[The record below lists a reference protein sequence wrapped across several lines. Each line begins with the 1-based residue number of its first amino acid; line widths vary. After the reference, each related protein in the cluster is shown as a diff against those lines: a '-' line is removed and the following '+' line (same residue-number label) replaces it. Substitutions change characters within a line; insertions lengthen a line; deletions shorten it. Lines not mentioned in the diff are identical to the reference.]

1 MVQERNTGPLGT
13 GPHITRRGECLF
25 SIAHDHGFFWETLW
39 NLPENAPLRD
49 TREDPGLLLTGDRVL
64 IPERRLRTEPASTE
78 ALHRFVKRGVP
89 AKLRLIVEYEDDP
102 VANTNYVLVL
112 DGVIHQGTTDDSG
125 LLEVL
130 IPPDASQG
138 TLDIGGL
145 RFDLELGAL
154 DPASED
160 IGTQQR
166 LANLGFYHGKL
177 DGEIGP
183 LTREAI
189 AEFQARTGLDPTGDL
204 DANTQDMLLRRHDK
218 LHEQLPEG
226 TADE

>member
-1 MVQERNTGPLGT
+1 M
-13 GPHITRRGECLF
+13 
-25 SIAHDHGFFWETLW
+25 
-39 NLPENAPLRD
+39 RD

-218 LHEQLPEG
+218 LHEQLPEE